1 MSAETLFH
9 RLGLV
14 LETVSTSEK
23 KNSAGRVKRYTK
35 CRIKWDDNGETH
47 FLDLSATYE
56 AGQRTAVIYRGESLI
71 CDVNLATGERSIIGD
86 RVEGIAALILV
97 ISVPLCF
104 VLIGIPIYY
113 GVTLYSKITTNS
125 LRKRITAY
133 LDDLLRRLN
142 TAPTPTAA

>member
-9 RLGLV
+9 RLGQV

-71 CDVNLATGERSIIGD
+71 CDLNLATGERSIIGD
-86 RVEGIAALILV
+86 RVEGLAALILV

-133 LDDLLRRLN
+133 LDDLPSRCDPAP
-142 TAPTPTAA
+142 APTTA